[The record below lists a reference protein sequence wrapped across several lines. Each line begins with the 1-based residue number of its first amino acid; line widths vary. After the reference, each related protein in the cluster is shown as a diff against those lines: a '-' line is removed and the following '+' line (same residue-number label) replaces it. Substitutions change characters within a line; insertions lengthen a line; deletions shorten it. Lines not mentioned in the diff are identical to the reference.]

1 MQFTDDLDGGDFK
14 PFFDMAIGVLFI
26 LLILIGSLLFFQ
38 TADKATESTSA
49 QNSARERQAQIAAYL
64 QWLADH
70 LRAQGL
76 MAEVDRT
83 NSAIIVPLG
92 QLATI
97 GGDGLPV
104 LQSQATKDLGRVLAH
119 DLACIA
125 PAAELSESCN
135 SFPQLHLDEAA
146 AEVRT
151 GEIATGASLR
161 PDRFGTLLTDELSAA
176 VVEASPDLLRLSGRD
191 GGALWK
197 VRSALGTG
205 RPAASQTVGGDFAIG
220 LKFTAP

>member
-1 MQFTDDLDGGDFK
+1 MQFADDLDGGDYK

-38 TADKATESTSA
+38 TADKATESASA
-49 QNSARERQAQIAAYL
+49 QNSARERQAEIAAYL

-76 MAEVDRT
+76 VAEVDQA
-83 NSAIIVPLG
+83 NSAIILPLG
-92 QLATI
+92 ELATI
-97 GGDGLPV
+97 GGDGLPA
-104 LQSQATKDLGRVLAH
+104 LQSQATKDLGQVLAH

-125 PAAELSESCN
+125 PGADRPGSCGT
-135 SFPQLHLDEAA
+135 FPQLRLDEAA

-151 GEIATGASLR
+151 GEIAGGASLQ
-161 PDRFGTLLTDELSAA
+161 PDRFGTLLTDKLSAA

-191 GGALWK
+191 GSALWK
-197 VRSALGTG
+197 VRSTLGTG
-205 RPAASQTVGGDFAIG
+205 RPAATQTVGGDFAIG
-220 LKFTAP
+220 LTFTAP